1 MPRPAKPTECFAIRW
16 KQKIPILARSP
27 PYVQPRRTVPC
38 IWGPVQT
45 GKARTPYSP
54 AYLSKCAASDLISQ
68 IHPPH
73 SNLYHASP
81 EVCYNP
87 TELRKLQ
94 VTLSKGFSKPS
105 LSRA

>member
-16 KQKIPILARSP
+16 KQKFPSFL
-27 PYVQPRRTVPC
+27 VHLRTVPC
-38 IWGPVQT
+38 FGDLSKPARLVPR
-45 GKARTPYSP
+45 RTPYSP

-73 SNLYHASP
+73 SSLYHTSP

-87 TELRKLQ
+87 TELRK
-94 VTLSKGFSKPS
+94 P
-105 LSRA
+105 